1 MLRWPLSPRQLEF
14 TALMIWSIFLIVIA
28 VLVSRPGKQG
38 RIYPTYVDAGRHF
51 RLGEPLYSKGPIAED
66 RDLYRYSPIASV
78 LFIPWDF
85 LPLPLGSVLWRWAQI
100 IAFLWA
106 LKAWS
111 RIAIPSVPWPALFLL
126 ALPICG
132 GNVNNAQINPLVA
145 ALLLGSL
152 VAFHGR
158 HYWLAALAIAVAT
171 AFKGYPL
178 ALGLLLC
185 LIDFWRFT
193 PPLIVAHLAVAALPF
208 AVQDQQYVVQQFR
221 DWVQLVT
228 LDDRS
233 QYTLDTGYFDF
244 QRVLLR
250 WGVTIPQIYYR
261 FIEVV
266 VGLAAAV
273 FLCWGMWKRQ
283 WPRAKAIQVAGGL
296 GFLWMTLFGPTTE
309 SSTYIL
315 IAGLI
320 CHAVLVVVHRPL
332 WERLLVWTAY
342 GLMISTVVI
351 NWFPQSIANDLRT
364 LMPQPHAAMLLL
376 IWVVMD
382 SLRVGKGEP
391 TPVAVD

>member
-1 MLRWPLSPRQLEF
+1 MQRWLPSARRLEI

-51 RLGEPLYSKGPIAED
+51 RLGEPLYPKGPIAED

-78 LFIPWDF
+78 FFIPWDF
-85 LPLPLGSVLWRWAQI
+85 IPLPLGAVLWRWFQI

-111 RIAIPSVPWPALFLL
+111 RIAIPSVPWSALFLL
-126 ALPICG
+126 ALPLCG

-145 ALLLGSL
+145 ALLLGSI

-158 HYWLAALAIAVAT
+158 HYWLAAVAIAIAT

-193 PPLIVAHLAVAALPF
+193 LPLIVALLAVAALPF
-208 AVQDQQYVVQQFR
+208 AIQDQQYVVQQFR
-221 DWVQLVT
+221 EWMQLVAT
-228 LDDRS
+228 DDRS

-250 WGVTIPQIYYR
+250 WGVVIPQLYYR
-261 FIEVV
+261 IIEVV

-273 FLCWGMWKRQ
+273 FLSWGLWKQQ
-283 WPRAKAIQVAGGL
+283 WSRTKAIQVAGGM

-320 CHAVLVVVHRPL
+320 CHAVIVVVHRSL
-332 WERLLVWTAY
+332 WQRIVVWTAY
-342 GLMISTVVI
+342 GLMLSTVVI

-376 IWVVMD
+376 IWVVIV
-382 SLRVGKGEP
+382 SLRVGNSE
-391 TPVAVD
+391 TTAV

>member
-1 MLRWPLSPRQLEF
+1 MLRWPPSPRQLEL

-38 RIYPTYVDAGRHF
+38 RIFPTYVDAGRHF
-51 RLGEPLYSKGPIAED
+51 RLGEPLYSTGPIADD

-85 LPLPLGSVLWRWAQI
+85 ISLPLSSVLWRWGQI

-111 RIAIPSVPWPALFLL
+111 RITIPNVPWPALFLL

-158 HYWLAALAIAVAT
+158 HYWLAAFAIGIAT

-178 ALGLLLC
+178 SLGLLLC
-185 LIDFWRFT
+185 LIDFRRFT
-193 PPLIVAHLAVAALPF
+193 LPLVVAHLAVACLPF
-208 AVQDQQYVVQQFR
+208 AIQDHQYVVQQFR
-221 DWVQLVT
+221 EWVHLVT

-250 WGVTIPQIYYR
+250 WGVTISQMQYR
-261 FIEVV
+261 IIEVA
-266 VGLAAAV
+266 VGLVAAG
-273 FLCWGMWKRQ
+273 FLCWGMWKQQ
-283 WPRAKAIQVAGGL
+283 WSRSKAIYVAGGL

-309 SSTYIL
+309 SATYIL
-315 IAGLI
+315 IAGFI
-320 CHAVLVVVHRPL
+320 CHAVIVVGHRSL
-332 WERLLVWTAY
+332 WERILVWTAY
-342 GLMISTVVI
+342 ALMISNVVI

-376 IWVVMD
+376 IWVLMD
-382 SLRVGKGEP
+382 SLRTGDSEV
-391 TPVAVD
+391 TPGDVK